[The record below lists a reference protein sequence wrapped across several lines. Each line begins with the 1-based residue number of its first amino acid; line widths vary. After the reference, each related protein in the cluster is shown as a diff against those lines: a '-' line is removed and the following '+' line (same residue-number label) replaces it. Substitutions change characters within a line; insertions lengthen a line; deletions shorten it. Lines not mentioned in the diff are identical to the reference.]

1 MKHLTET
8 KWNDNNRFNQTGY
21 SGCTEFPNPYEY
33 ANLDL
38 FLEDITKAVRREQSH
53 REFLWEQ
60 YEEGRIDYLEYKYE
74 NEEWE

>member
-1 MKHLTET
+1 MKHSEKM
-8 KWNDNNRFNQTGY
+8 KWNDSNRFNQTGY
-21 SGCTEFPNPYEY
+21 SGSTEFPDPYEY

-60 YEEGRIDYLEYKYE
+60 YEEGRLDFLESQYE
-74 NEEWE
+74 AKEWE